1 MKTIEVRRINMVETS
16 KDDYKLANDEL
27 MRSNYY
33 RLTNIMVQSLE
44 MRILLLYFWR
54 NI

>member
-33 RLTNIMVQSLE
+33 IKLE
-44 MRILLLYFWR
+44 ECDLANLQGEIRCQE
-54 NI
+54 